1 MTQGNVIGE
10 EFKPY
15 VFDQIDVRQSLQGA
29 GSKGSAIKRD
39 PKVLNYLNNRNTW
52 VKMASSVAL
61 INSTDGTDLPEPLK
75 GLSRLESISTD
86 LGDKSSEIDYLKYNG
101 QGLAK
106 NFVLFNTLSNF
117 GFKGENTPDKLPYVF
132 RSGIQKSQQSWLDV
146 DSSYGFGGTSMGF
159 QPTPGIIDVS
169 IDCVNRGSIRKAT
182 VTLKAFNRFQFSVIE
197 MLYLRLGYTMMLEW
211 GWDKF
216 YYKNDKDTLV
226 TEEMGD
232 TLIERLWFKNQSD
245 KNPITQTQM
254 ISNIES
260 LRDEYKGNYDGFFG
274 KVNNFTWNFNPDGSY
289 DITINLVTVG
299 DVVESLKVNTSALI
313 VGQEELKQYQEKL
326 DEKDF
331 DKESIN
337 YSSMGNDTISRYLN
351 NLIVNYPPSKTTD
364 YPLISYK
371 DIQGVDEKKYGK
383 PLPKSEFNY
392 FMRLGLFLDT
402 LSNLVIPQSSDKESI
417 ISIETNPETNYIKA
431 YFNQIPFDPKVC
443 LFTNKWGEN
452 FLKSYPSFKRK
463 NPFNE
468 INKNLPQ
475 KFVVSSK
482 EGFVAGKLMNIY
494 LNVNLLLRILKDNVD
509 EKGNLSLYKLIE
521 SICNELNNALGGFNN
536 LEPVIKDDKTLV
548 IIDQNPIP
556 GLSKF
561 IQQQVATKDNP
572 KIEVFGYNNSKSNF
586 LKDIKFQTKI
596 DNSLASMIS
605 IGATADGKSTKNSD
619 ATSFSKWNIGLKDR
633 FKQQYKDPKPTL
645 TTKDETATGR
655 NLIEYRKNA
664 RNYALTNTY
673 GFRGGKWRLP
683 YSSTYPTTSGRS
695 IIEYKSVLR
704 SIEDVADFFVKDSEK
719 AIKEQDI
726 KTYEESEIIR
736 ITQNTYVGYLHDM
749 FGVTF
754 DYTFSNGKGKTDV
767 NVPIKY
773 NQLFSD
779 NVLVGRGKSTFQS
792 FINTLSQSQYE
803 KTKIPSG
810 NIGFIPVSFDLTL
823 EGLSGV
829 KIYNKLNI
837 DTRFLPPNYG
847 ESLDFLITKVNH
859 KISNNNWDTILGTI
873 STSNISG
880 SVPTDTS
887 ITGDFNEVILTSFS
901 RTRGGITRKILGTT
915 YTNGE
920 IPDNILRTINNESK
934 YKGSIQS
941 DKGRIRLF
949 KEASLALDKLLEK
962 AESDGIQ
969 FKINSAYRTY
979 DDQVRV
985 KKAYG
990 DIAAIPGTSNHGF
1003 GLAVDFATLNSSRI
1017 SPQDPQYKWLVENGE
1032 SFNFRRLNPKT
1043 RDESWESWH
1052 WEYQISTISDT
1063 EATFLGATAAL
1074 RTTPI
1079 GSILNLSN

>member
-1 MTQGNVIGE
+1 MKQGNILGE
-10 EFKPY
+10 EFNQY
-15 VFDQIDVRQSLQGA
+15 VSDQIDVRQSLQGA
-29 GSKGSAIKRD
+29 GSQSSPIKRD
-39 PKVLNYLNNRNTW
+39 PKILNYLNNRNTW

-61 INSTDGTDLPEPLK
+61 INKTDGEDLPEPLK
-75 GLSRLESISTD
+75 GLSRLKSISTN
-86 LGDKSSEIDYLKYNG
+86 LGDKSSEIDYQKYNG

-106 NFVLFNTLSNF
+106 NFVLFNTLSNLN
-117 GFKGENTPDKLPYVF
+117 FKDEENQEFKDYTF
-132 RSGIQKSQQSWLDV
+132 RSGIQTSQQSWLDI
-146 DSSYGFGGTSMGF
+146 DSSYGLGGTSMGI

-182 VTLKAFNRFQFSVIE
+182 VTLKAFNTFQFSIIE

-226 TEEMGD
+226 IEEMGD

-274 KVNNFTWNFNPDGSY
+274 KVNNFSWNFNPDGSY

-299 DVVESLKVNTSALI
+299 DVVESLKINTSALI
-313 VGQEELKQYQEKL
+313 VNTEEIKKYQTALK
-326 DEKDF
+326 EKDF
-331 DKESIN
+331 DEESIN
-337 YSSMGNDTISRYLN
+337 YSSMGNDTISRHLN
-351 NLIVNYPPSKTTD
+351 NLIINYPKELNPD

-371 DIQGVDEKKYGK
+371 DIQGVDIKKYGD

-392 FMRLGLFLDT
+392 FIRLGLFLDT
-402 LSNLVIPQSSDKESI
+402 LSDLVIPKSSTKESI
-417 ISIETNPETNYIKA
+417 ISIETDPETNYIKT

-443 LFTNKWGEN
+443 LFTTKWGEN
-452 FLKSYPSFKRK
+452 FLKSYPYLKRK
-463 NPFNE
+463 NPFDE
-468 INKNLPQ
+468 INKGLPQ
-475 KFVVSSK
+475 KFMVSK
-482 EGFVAGKLMNIY
+482 DGFVAGKLMNIY

-521 SICNELNNALGGFNN
+521 SICNELNTTLGGFNN

-556 GLSKF
+556 ELSKF
-561 IQQQVATKDNP
+561 IQQKIPITKAP
-572 KIEVFGYNNSKSNF
+572 KLEVFGYNNSKSNF

-619 ATSFSKWNIGLKDR
+619 ATSFSKWNVGLKDR
-633 FKQQYKDPKPTL
+633 FKQQYKDPKLPLSKENT
-645 TTKDETATGR
+645 TATNR
-655 NLIEYRKNA
+655 DLIEYRKNA
-664 RNYALTNTY
+664 YNYAISNTKDA
-673 GFRGGKWRLP
+673 GGGKWRLP
-683 YSSTYPTTSGRS
+683 YSSTYPTTSGNS
-695 IIEYKSVLR
+695 IIDYKSSLG
-704 SIEDVADFFVKDSEK
+704 SIQDVANFFVKDSEK
-719 AIKEQDI
+719 AIREQDI
-726 KTYEESEIIR
+726 KTYEENEIRR
-736 ITQNTYVGYLHDM
+736 ITENTYVGYLHDI
-749 FGVTF
+749 FGATF
-754 DYTFSNGKGKTDV
+754 NYTFSNGEQKTDV
-767 NVPIKY
+767 NSKPKY

-792 FINTLSQSQYE
+792 FINTLSQSHYE
-803 KTKIPSG
+803 KTKSPSG
-810 NIGFIPVSFDLTL
+810 NIGFIPISFDLTL

-837 DTRFLPPNYG
+837 DTRFLPPNYND
-847 ESLDFLITKVNH
+847 SLDFLITKVNH
-859 KISNNNWDTILGTI
+859 KISDNNWNTVLGTI

-880 SVPTDTS
+880 STSMDTAV
-887 ITGDFNEVILTSFS
+887 TGDFNEVILIDFS
-901 RTRGGITRKILGTT
+901 RNKGGINRRILGTT

-934 YKGSIQS
+934 YKGAIQS

-962 AESDGIQ
+962 AEKDGIT
-969 FKINSAYRTY
+969 FRINSAYRTY

-990 DIAAIPGTSNHGF
+990 EIAATPGTSNHGF
-1003 GLAVDFATLNSSRI
+1003 GLAVDFANPNSSRI
-1017 SPQDPQYKWLVENGE
+1017 SPQDPQYKWLVENGA
-1032 SFNFRRLNPKT
+1032 SFGFKRLNPKT
-1043 RDESWESWH
+1043 RSESWESWH
-1052 WEYQISTISDT
+1052 WEYQIGSLSDT
-1063 EATFLGATAAL
+1063 EASLTGFLS
-1074 RTTPI
+1074 TTSI
-1079 GSILNLSN
+1079 GRGILDIIN